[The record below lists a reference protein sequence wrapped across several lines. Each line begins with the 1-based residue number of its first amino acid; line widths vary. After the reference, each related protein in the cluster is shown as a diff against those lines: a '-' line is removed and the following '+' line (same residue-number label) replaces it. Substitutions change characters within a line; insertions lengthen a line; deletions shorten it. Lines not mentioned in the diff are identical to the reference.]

1 MVKRTQT
8 IRRRRSNSVFDHFD
22 GSALN
27 GLKLQ
32 RELKYQ
38 INMNQIIIIN
48 NNIQDLCINYC
59 ALFTYLYMSHITKNI
74 FTDPHI
80 K

>member
-1 MVKRTQT
+1 MVKHTQT
-8 IRRRRSNSVFDHFD
+8 IRRLRSNSVFHHFD
-22 GSALN
+22 GLALN

-32 RELKYQ
+32 RELKWQ

-59 ALFTYLYMSHITKNI
+59 ALFTYLYISHITKNI

>member
-1 MVKRTQT
+1 MVKHTQT
-8 IRRRRSNSVFDHFD
+8 IRHRRSNSVFDHFD
-22 GSALN
+22 GLALN

-32 RELKYQ
+32 RELKWQ
-38 INMNQIIIIN
+38 INMNQIIII

-59 ALFTYLYMSHITKNI
+59 ALFTYLYMSRITKNI